1 MKTLK
6 LKTKLSELYTLNNY
20 IHKELGKE
28 NLQLD
33 LIIEEIFVNI
43 VNYSKTEFIIVKL
56 EYSPKSRVIIEFV
69 DNGIEFNPL
78 LKDDPKMVDNID
90 DAEIG
95 GRGIYL
101 VKNLADEVEY
111 YRENDENH
119 FKIIKNV

>member
-6 LKTKLSELYTLNNY
+6 LKKELSELYTLNKF
-20 IHKELGKE
+20 IHEELGKE

-43 VNYSKTEFIIVKL
+43 VNYSKTEFIIVKV
-56 EYSPKSRVIIEFV
+56 EYNPESRVVIEFV
-69 DNGIEFNPL
+69 DNGVEFNPL
-78 LKDDPKMVDNID
+78 LKDDPEMVDNIK

-101 VKNLADEVEY
+101 VKNLADDIEY
-111 YRENDENH
+111 YRENDKNH
-119 FKIIKNV
+119 FKVIKNV